1 MNNSL
6 IESAMCE
13 EIPKVTVITV
23 VLNAAPVVER
33 TLISVLAQDY
43 PNLEYLVIDGQS
55 TDGTLSI
62 IEKYSH
68 GITRWI
74 SEKDSGIW
82 DAMNKAANLASGE
95 WVIFMN
101 AGDMF
106 VASDVISRTFSG
118 CKWAECDVI
127 YGDGIYN
134 YSEYRILER
143 APDIATL
150 SDGAGFSHQ
159 SCFVKTALQKEYGF
173 DLDEPIAADYDF
185 FLRLHRAGKVFRRV
199 DVVVSE
205 FFFGGFSNRPAMEII
220 RMRHRIYTKYY
231 SRSNVALYIKFIKQ
245 VIKSMA
251 KTFIPK
257 KIWEQVKLKLR
268 RHNVLQENN
277 G

>member
-6 IESAMCE
+6 NESAMCE
-13 EIPKVTVITV
+13 EKPKITVITV
-23 VLNAAPVVER
+23 VLNAASVVER

-55 TDGTLSI
+55 TDGTLGI

-82 DAMNKAANLASGE
+82 EAMNKAANLASGE
-95 WVIFMN
+95 WLIFMN
-101 AGDMF
+101 AGDLF
-106 VASDVISRTFSG
+106 VANDVISRAFSASM
-118 CKWAECDVI
+118 WAGCDVL
-127 YGDGIYN
+127 YGDTIFA
-134 YSEYRILER
+134 YSENRISVR

-150 SDGAGFSHQ
+150 SDGLGFSPQ

-173 DLDEPIAADYDF
+173 DLNEHVAADYDF
-185 FLRLHRAGKVFRRV
+185 FLRLHKAGKVFRRV

-205 FFFGGFSNRPAMEII
+205 FLFGGFSNRPRMEVI

-231 SRSNVALYIKFIKQ
+231 SRSNFALYIMLIKQ

-251 KTFIPK
+251 RTVIPK
-257 KIWEQVKLKLR
+257 KTWEQVKLKLDV
-268 RHNVLQENN
+268 HHV
-277 G
+277 